1 VVTHIGE
8 GDHGAILEALQEAAD
23 SGRDFKML
31 YRDLLNFVRNLLL
44 LTGGANEG
52 MLGVSPEDLGTVRGV
67 AGQFSYS
74 DLLRIA
80 NLLLRDD
87 ETVNRAEHQRLAVEI
102 ALLKAATFPRLKS
115 VEQVIAGERGATP
128 TAPARATTPSRPAP
142 SRPAPPPQAPPQP
155 QSADNGPRTTDHRPP
170 ATDSAPPST
179 ESNADDLVARVKAKR
194 PLVGGYLAG
203 AKMERNGN
211 RLLFVFEDAFHADS
225 VSDAK
230 DAIAQIASELY
241 GEKMTVETKVGAAEP
256 ATGRRAEDKP
266 APLRDDPVLS
276 AFRKHL
282 GGELVKE
289 KR

>member
-1 VVTHIGE
+1 VVSLIGT
-8 GDHGAILEALQEAAD
+8 GDHGAILDALQEAAD

-44 LTGGANEG
+44 IAGGAGEA
-52 MLGVSPEDLGTVRGV
+52 LLAVSPEDLVTLR
-67 AGQFSYS
+67 AAAEQFSYS
-74 DLLRIA
+74 DILRIA

-115 VEQVIAGERGATP
+115 VESVIAGGAATSTP
-128 TAPARATTPSRPAP
+128 APAPRAASKPAAAP
-142 SRPAPPPQAPPQP
+142 STA
-155 QSADNGPRTTDHRPP
+155 SRPP
-170 ATDSAPPST
+170 AGADNPPSG
-179 ESNADDLVARVKAKR
+179 DLVARVKQKR
-194 PLVGGYLAG
+194 PLIGGYLEG
-203 AKMERNGN
+203 ARMEREGN
-211 RLLFVFEDAFHADS
+211 RIAFVFDDAFHADS

-230 DAIAQIASELY
+230 DAIALIATELF
-241 GEKMTVETKVGAAEP
+241 GEKITIETRV
-256 ATGRRAEDKP
+256 ATADASPNGRRSEDKP